1 MKNHKEYINK
11 VKKTDLSK
19 FSNKPKKV
27 ELGIVDDLREG
38 EDKLE
43 ELSGLASYYAYD
55 RFEELENEYWDKT
68 SFLSEEVDNLIINS
82 EVAYLEELYQELEVK
97 LQTLEDSANELG
109 MSPNELYENYDEL
122 KTNVNDAGQI
132 YSEFVD
138 RYKELVNDINNM
150 GGIADFSGKL

>member
-1 MKNHKEYINK
+1 MKKHKDYIKK

-43 ELSGLASYYAYD
+43 ELVSLASYYAYD

>member
-1 MKNHKEYINK
+1 MKKHKEYINK

-43 ELSGLASYYAYD
+43 ELVSLASYYAYD

>member
-1 MKNHKEYINK
+1 M
-11 VKKTDLSK
+11 
-19 FSNKPKKV
+19 
-27 ELGIVDDLREG
+27 
-38 EDKLE
+38 
-43 ELSGLASYYAYD
+43 
-55 RFEELENEYWDKT
+55 
-68 SFLSEEVDNLIINS
+68 IINS

>member
-1 MKNHKEYINK
+1 MKKHKEYINK

-43 ELSGLASYYAYD
+43 ELSGLASYYAYE